1 MKPIST
7 SQKSTK
13 TAVLLVL
20 VIVALTLESA
30 AQNSHRQVIVSIPH
44 HKLAVLQNGSILR
57 KFDIAVGS
65 SVSPSPTG
73 QFVIVNRLSNP
84 TYYHPG
90 VVIPPGP
97 DNPIGTRWIGLNR
110 KGFGIHGTNA
120 PSSVG
125 KSASHGCIR
134 LRNRDV
140 EKLFALLSVGDTV
153 QIRAERDAQ
162 TAQIFGS
169 ESSNTVLAQ
178 ATQSM
183 SAAGAQ

>member
-1 MKPIST
+1 MKWMPIRGTRITTVASLT
-7 SQKSTK
+7 I
-13 TAVLLVL
+13 VF
-20 VIVALTLESA
+20 VALALEAA
-30 AQNSHRQVIVSIPH
+30 AQNEHRQVIVSVPV
-44 HKLAVLQNGSILR
+44 HKLAVLEKGAVLR
-57 KFDIAVGS
+57 KFDVAIGAS
-65 SVSPSPTG
+65 ASPSPTG
-73 QFVIVNRLSNP
+73 RFVIVNRLSNP

-153 QIRAERDAQ
+153 EIRAERDAQ
-162 TAQIFGS
+162 TAEIFGS
-169 ESSNTVLAQ
+169 ESINTVLAQ
-178 ATQSM
+178 AQTM
-183 SAAGAQ
+183 SAAGSQ